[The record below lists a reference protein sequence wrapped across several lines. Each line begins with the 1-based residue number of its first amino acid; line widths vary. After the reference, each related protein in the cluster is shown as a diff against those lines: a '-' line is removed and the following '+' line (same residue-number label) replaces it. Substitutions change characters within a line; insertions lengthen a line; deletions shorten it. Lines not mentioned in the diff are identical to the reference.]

1 MVQFWAMG
9 GSTMGT
15 TKLRRGFA
23 VWQTAALAAG
33 GATAL
38 IAAANWLIARASR
51 PAASPLEGD
60 HGRYVWSH
68 GTVAYTVR
76 GSGEPLV
83 LLHGIYV
90 GASSYEF
97 RHVFDRLARDF
108 RVYAPDLLG
117 FGLSDRPPLVYTPVL
132 YEELIQDFLLQV
144 VGAGDHPASVVA
156 SSLSG
161 AFAIRAAVERP
172 GLFAR
177 LALIE
182 PTGIDQ
188 LADAHESIGRT
199 LALDLLRSPLLG
211 QALYNLIASRLS
223 IRYYLRSQVYDD
235 PALVSDDVVDE
246 YYTMAHQPGARFA
259 PASFISGMLNTPV
272 SAVFPLLKQPIVL
285 CWGKDSRFN
294 PLESAGAFREANPRT
309 ELRVFDCGSLPQAE
323 RPAELAAS
331 VAEWMRAGSASARR
345 G

>member
-1 MVQFWAMG
+1 MG
-9 GSTMGT
+9 ATAIR
-15 TKLRRGFA
+15 RRGLA
-23 VWQTAALAAG
+23 AWQTAALAAG

-38 IAAANWLIARASR
+38 IAAANWLIARASG

-60 HGRYVWSH
+60 HGRYTWSH
-68 GTVAYTVR
+68 GTVAYTVK

-83 LLHGIYV
+83 LLHGVYV
-90 GASSYEF
+90 GASSYEY
-97 RHVFDRLARDF
+97 RRVFDRLARDF

-117 FGLSDRPPLVYTPVL
+117 FGRSDRPSLVYTPVL

-156 SSLSG
+156 SSLSA

-182 PTGIDQ
+182 PTGIEQ
-188 LADAHESIGRT
+188 LADAQPSIGRT

-211 QALYNLIASRLS
+211 QAIYNLIASRLS
-223 IRYYLRSQVYDD
+223 IRYYLRSQVYAD
-235 PALVSDDVVDE
+235 PAAVSDDIVDA

-259 PASFISGMLNTPV
+259 PASFIAGLLNTPV
-272 SAVFPLLKQPIVL
+272 SAVFALLKQPILL
-285 CWGKDSRFN
+285 CWGKDARFT
-294 PLESAGAFREANPRT
+294 PLDGAGAFRDANPRA

-331 VAEWMRAGSASARR
+331 VAQWVRAGSASAWR